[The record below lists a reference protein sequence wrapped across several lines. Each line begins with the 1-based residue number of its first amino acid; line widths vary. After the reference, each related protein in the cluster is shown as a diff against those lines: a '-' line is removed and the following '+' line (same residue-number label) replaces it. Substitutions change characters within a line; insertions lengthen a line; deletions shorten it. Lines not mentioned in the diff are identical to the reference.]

1 MREHVITVIQ
11 ARCGSS
17 RLPGKVLRPLLGR
30 PLLLRMVERVKMARL
45 AGTVVVATTTA
56 AEDDAIL
63 ALCREAGVLCFR
75 GHADDLLDRH
85 GRIDAVV
92 HLVGGWQ
99 GSKTVDRK
107 AAEQFAALE
116 PGIFGTLRI
125 ASAVFRE
132 ALIAAPS
139 GRFFILSSVQAQ
151 SPSAGNAAYAS
162 IKAATETWT
171 KALGASFADT
181 PARAVI
187 LAVNAL
193 VNDEMRAR
201 NPDKAFTTFTDTSVV
216 GATVADLMAD
226 PAVENGARF
235 VLVPQG

>member
-1 MREHVITVIQ
+1 MSTSTPVAIVLGAGMGGRGVSLALAGRAHVIVVDRDETLEAAAQAVIAAGGTAEASTVN
-11 ARCGSS
+11 
-17 RLPGKVLRPLLGR
+17 LLDFDA
-30 PLLLRMVERVKMARL
+30 VEA
-45 AGTVVVATTTA
+45 
-56 AEDDAIL
+56 
-63 ALCREAGVLCFR
+63 FR
-75 GHADDLLDRH
+75 DDLLDRH

-226 PAVENGARF
+226 PAVENGARI